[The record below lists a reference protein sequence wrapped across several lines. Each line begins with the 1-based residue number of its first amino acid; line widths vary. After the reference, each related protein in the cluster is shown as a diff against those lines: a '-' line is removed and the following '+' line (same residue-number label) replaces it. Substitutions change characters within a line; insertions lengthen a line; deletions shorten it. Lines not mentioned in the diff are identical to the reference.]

1 MSRERR
7 AWAYLSR
14 VAEPPCPEL
23 GALAARVGPVE
34 AAERVLRG
42 AVCAQLA
49 RHTEARRDIDCTA
62 EDLDRIDRLGGRL
75 ITPDAEEWPALAFT
89 AFNGVDLRY
98 HPAGVAPLAL
108 WALGGAQLDEAALR
122 ATAVVGTRAA
132 TVYGEHVAAD
142 LAAGLCERGVAVVSG
157 RATCVCGQIP
167 RPCRSPSRRPPTR
180 STSTPSRAGKC
191 SNKGTVVGS
200 G

>member
-1 MSRERR
+1 M
-7 AWAYLSR
+7 
-14 VAEPPCPEL
+14 
-23 GALAARVGPVE
+23 
-34 AAERVLRG
+34 LRG

-89 AFNGVDLRY
+89 AFNGVDLRH

-108 WALGGAQLDEAALR
+108 WALGGAQIDEAALR
-122 ATAVVGTRAA
+122 ATAVVGIRAA
-132 TVYGEHVAAD
+132 TVYGEHIAAD